1 MNKIRI
7 LVAHNDKTIKDKI
20 VDSIKN
26 LEYVEIVGT
35 TTDGNET
42 YDKIINLQPEMVFTQ
57 YNMNNM
63 NGLEI
68 IRKSKEKLNNNIPV
82 FNFIVNTISDKEL
95 KEAIDIS
102 GGKVNALIREP
113 YQERVIGIM
122 NDYKE
127 YMNR

>member
-1 MNKIRI
+1 M
-7 LVAHNDKTIKDKI
+7 IKQYKI

-127 YMNR
+127 YMNK

>member
-127 YMNR
+127 YMNK